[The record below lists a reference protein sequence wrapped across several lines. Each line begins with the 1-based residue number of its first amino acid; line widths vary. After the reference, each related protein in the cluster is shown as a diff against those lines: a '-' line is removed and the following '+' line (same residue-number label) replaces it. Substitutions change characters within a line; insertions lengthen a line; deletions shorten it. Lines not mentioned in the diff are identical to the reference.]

1 MINAEAGQ
9 AVDGWKVQAVE
20 AGYRTL
26 EKGIGG
32 GERTQEQQTEE

>member
-1 MINAEAGQ
+1 MKLE
-9 AVDGWKVQAVE
+9 VE